1 MYSAKPKLMLCV
13 AYGVE
18 GDEFH
23 YIMCNYLKQD
33 SNIAVIMSIP
43 SNLINAFLQVM
54 LLH

>member
-1 MYSAKPKLMLCV
+1 MLCV

-33 SNIAVIMSIP
+33 SEYCQY
-43 SNLINAFLQVM
+43 LQI
-54 LLH
+54 